1 MNVKHTRRGFTL
13 IELLVVV
20 LIIGI
25 LAAVALPQYR
35 LAVEKAHAAE
45 AITQVKAL
53 AVAEKMYFLANGEYA
68 TTMDVLDLQFA
79 GALCNNKKAVCQNDW
94 YLSLPDLPAH
104 VYAARKK
111 NGTDIPNHKGK
122 WYISYDLEADR
133 LYCQAY
139 ADDEISKRICKAY
152 GEARTCPYD
161 STIDCYPIP

>member
-1 MNVKHTRRGFTL
+1 MSIKHTRRGFTL
-13 IELLVVV
+13 IELLVGV

-25 LAAVALPQYR
+25 LTSVALPQYR

-45 AITQVKAL
+45 AVTQVTAL

-68 TTMDVLDLQFA
+68 TTMDVLDLKFA
-79 GALCNNKKAVCQNDW
+79 GTLCNNKKAVCQKDW
-94 YLSLPDLPAH
+94 YLSLTDLPAH
-104 VYAARKK
+104 VYAARRK
-111 NGTDIPNHKGK
+111 NGIDIPNHKGR
-122 WYISYDLEADR
+122 WYISYDLEAGR

-139 ADDEISKRICKAY
+139 ADDEISKQICKAY